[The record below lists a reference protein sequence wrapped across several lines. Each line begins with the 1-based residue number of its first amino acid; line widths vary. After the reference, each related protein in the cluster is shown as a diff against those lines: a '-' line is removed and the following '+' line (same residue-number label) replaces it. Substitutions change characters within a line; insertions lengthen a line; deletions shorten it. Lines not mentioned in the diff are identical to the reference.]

1 MFKLLRHFSIAS
13 FLSIAAALIGLTL
26 ILRQLAASDLI
37 RFSEFGNSEI
47 ARILSNT
54 HRETLRSF
62 LALAPNLS
70 AEQLRAHSQTA
81 QLHDAIKSALKE
93 TPIIRIK
100 AYTLDGRTVY
110 SSEASQIGEDNSASA
125 CFVSA
130 KAGKTVTEL
139 TQHDHISAFDQQLA
153 DRGVVSTFLPVRTG
167 AAAPIQA
174 VFEVFQDITPLRQ
187 QNETTQRNFLFA
199 GALILLLLNG
209 MLYLIVWRADRI
221 LGQQRDQSRQD
232 EEALRL
238 ANIELVHSVDAMRR
252 ADTQRT
258 RYLALSKLSSDWF
271 WDQDIN
277 FRFIEF
283 DSANK
288 DNENINHEP
297 NLGKTRWEL
306 PQAQAV
312 STTWERHR
320 ADLAAHRPFRDLL
333 IRFTPPTGIR
343 YVNTSGEPVYAANG
357 SFAGYRGVASDV
369 TRRVL
374 AEQALTVARSDLA
387 ERTSELDRAQF
398 LQALLDVLPVGVAL
412 IDKNLTVLVAN
423 EASARLQG
431 LPAGLFEPGTSL
443 RDAFRYHAAQ
453 GVYGPGD
460 IETLVAQRV
469 ERSRDPKPVRA
480 ERELANGTTLDIR
493 AENLPDGSR
502 LTTFTD
508 ITERKLAERALLAAK
523 DAAEAG
529 SQAKSA
535 FLAVM
540 SHEIRTPMNAV
551 IGLLELLRLS
561 RLDAEQRDTVDTV
574 RESSK
579 SLLRL
584 IDDVLDF
591 SKIESGKL
599 DLHEEPASLA
609 LLLDSAYQNFVG
621 AASQKG
627 VLLQQSV
634 DPRIAPALM
643 LDSLRLRQIV
653 NNLLSNA
660 IKFTERGQVKAS
672 AELVARDPQ
681 FDRVRI
687 SVRDTG
693 VGIGEGAL
701 ARLFQ
706 PFSQADPSVERRF
719 GGTGLGLAIC
729 QRLAQLMGTAIEI
742 KSRPGVGTRIGLTLA
757 LRRADVEA
765 LHSPKPLPI
774 EAIAKS
780 LSGRS
785 APTVDAARAQGS
797 LILVVDDHPVN
808 RRMLARQLN
817 VLGYAV
823 ETASDGREALEL
835 WLGGGFGLMI
845 TDCQMPV
852 MDGYQLA
859 LEIRRL
865 EGGSLPRLPI
875 VACTANVSREALA
888 QCLAVGMDDAMTKPI
903 ELAMLKQRVDH
914 WLPIAQVVEVEAPRE
929 PLATDFGAL
938 NDMAQ
943 GDQALQRELL
953 DEFRKTNADD
963 LRAAARAVQA
973 VSISEVRRAAHRI
986 KGAARTVGSARLAE
1000 AALLLEQ
1007 AAQAGD
1013 WQRIADAW
1021 PPLREEC
1028 ERLDDRIINAG
1039 GHEPQ

>member
-1 MFKLLRHFSIAS
+1 MFKLLRHFSVAS
-13 FLSIAAALIGLTL
+13 LLSIIAALVGLTL
-26 ILRQLAASDLI
+26 ILQQVAANNLL
-37 RFSEFGNSEI
+37 RFGESGNSEI
-47 ARILSNT
+47 ARVLSNT
-54 HRETLRSF
+54 QREPLRSF
-62 LALAPNLS
+62 LVLAPTLS
-70 AEQLRAHSQTA
+70 ADQLKAHSQTT
-81 QLHDAIKSALKE
+81 QLHETIKSALKE
-93 TPIIRIK
+93 TPVIKIK

-110 SSEASQIGEDNSASA
+110 SSESSQIGEDNSASA
-125 CFVSA
+125 GFVSA
-130 KAGKTVTEL
+130 KGGKTLTEM
-139 TQHDHISAFDQQLA
+139 TQHERFSAFDQPLA
-153 DRGVVSTFLPVRTG
+153 DRGVVSSFLPLRSG
-167 AAAPIQA
+167 SDGPIQA
-174 VFEVFQDITPLRQ
+174 VLEVFQDVTPLRQ
-187 QNETTQRNFLFA
+187 QNEATNRNFLFA

-209 MLYLIVWRADRI
+209 MLYLIVWRANRV
-221 LGQQRDQSRQD
+221 LGQQREQSRQD
-232 EEALRL
+232 DEALRL
-238 ANIELVHSVDAMRR
+238 ANHDLVQSVAAMRR
-252 ADTQRT
+252 TDTQRS

-271 WDQDIN
+271 WDQDVN

-283 DSANK
+283 DSGDEAAK
-288 DNENINHEP
+288 TINHQA
-297 NLGKTRWEL
+297 NLGMARWEL

-312 STTWERHR
+312 STTWEQHR

-387 ERTSELDRAQF
+387 ERRSEVDRAQF
-398 LQALLDVLPVGVAL
+398 LQALLDALPVGVAL
-412 IDKNLTVLVAN
+412 IDKNLRVLVAN

-431 LPAGLFEPGTSL
+431 LPPGLFEPGTSL
-443 RDAFRYHAAQ
+443 RDAFRYHAAH
-453 GVYGPGD
+453 GVYGEGD
-460 IETLVAQRV
+460 VETLVALRV
-469 ERSRDPKPVRA
+469 ERSRDPRPVRA
-480 ERELANGTTLDIR
+480 ERELPNGTTLDVR

-599 DLHEEPASLA
+599 DLHEEPASLTQ
-609 LLLDSAYQNFVG
+609 LFDNAYQNFVG
-621 AASQKG
+621 TASQKG

-634 DPRIAPALM
+634 DTRIAPALM

-672 AELVARDPQ
+672 AELVERDAQ

-693 VGIGEGAL
+693 VGINEGAL
-701 ARLFQ
+701 TRLFQ
-706 PFSQADPSVERRF
+706 PFSQADVSVERRY

-729 QRLAQLMGTAIEI
+729 QRLAQLMGSTIEI

-757 LRRADVEA
+757 LRRADVQA
-765 LHSPKPLPI
+765 LNTPKALPI

-785 APTVDAARAQGS
+785 APTVDAARAEGS

-808 RRMLARQLN
+808 RRMMARQLN

-823 ETASDGREALEL
+823 LTAADGREALEL

-859 LEIRRL
+859 KEIRRI
-865 EGGSLPRLPI
+865 EGGNLPRLPI
-875 VACTANVSREALA
+875 IACTANVSREALA
-888 QCLAVGMDDAMTKPI
+888 QCHAVGMDDAMTKPV
-903 ELAMLKQRVDH
+903 ELTMLKQRVDR
-914 WLPIAQVVEVEAPRE
+914 WLPLAPMVEAEVPRE

-943 GDQALQRELL
+943 GDQNLQTELL
-953 DEFRKTNADD
+953 EEFRKANLED
-963 LRAAARAVQA
+963 LRAASRAVQA
-973 VSISEVRRAAHRI
+973 VSISGVRRAAHRI
-986 KGAARTVGSARLAE
+986 KGAARTVGATQLAE
-1000 AALLLEQ
+1000 AATLLEQ
-1007 AAQAGD
+1007 AALAGD

-1021 PPLREEC
+1021 PPMREEC
-1028 ERLDDRIINAG
+1028 ERLDERIGNHRAL
-1039 GHEPQ
+1039 QRQ